1 MVPSTLF
8 TERFSVAKKWL
19 EDCENKHEECL
30 EHALVFENDHKS
42 NLPTRVIDLQGL
54 AEFMSV
60 CLVVHS
66 RPGPTWGRYV
76 ALSHRWPIGSCSWV
90 TTEENLQARMN
101 RLSIS
106 SLPQTLQDCIYIV
119 DHLGIRYLWIDSICI
134 IQDSAADW
142 EIESSQMTDIYGG
155 ATMTIFA
162 DGAADDNAGMIRPR
176 ANSHESRLITNDDG
190 SFERLVNR
198 SLLSTRAWIF
208 QERFMSRRILH
219 ITSEQMMWECRSCH
233 IAESA
238 PSSLQN
244 GAPWL
249 EGLVKTLR
257 GVILSQSA
265 LMDYWPR
272 LVEEY
277 TQRKLTLGKDK
288 LPALSG
294 LAKYI
299 ATRTKDSTSEDYIA
313 GMWSENL
320 KTDLLWESSWDD
332 PDHLPRRPSEW
343 RAPTW
348 SWASID
354 GPVVYSKAD
363 TILQNDEDFEPTY
376 GGVGDPHVTLRGR
389 DPYGQITAASLL
401 LKGDARWV
409 KVSRP
414 SENPSLL
421 QSQWEIYSPSEP
433 TTRIGIFTQDV
444 EGEVPLDG
452 IAMCLRAA
460 HSDTLGSICL
470 ILAPVEIDGEPAGIF
485 YRRIGIG
492 SLELGVDSEAD
503 WDVLDFIL
511 EDLGQYPPNHPPS

>member
-1 MVPSTLF
+1 MRPTMSF
-8 TERFSVAKKWL
+8 AERLAMATKWL
-19 EDCENKHEECL
+19 EDCENKHEECI
-30 EHALVFENDHKS
+30 EHALVFENNHKS

-54 AEFMSV
+54 AESASV

-66 RPGPTWGRYV
+66 HPGPRWGRYV
-76 ALSHRWPIGSCSWV
+76 ALSHRWPTGPCSWV
-90 TTEENLQARMN
+90 TTQENLHARKN
-101 RLSIS
+101 RLPIS
-106 SLPQTLQDCIYIV
+106 DLPQTLQDCICIV
-119 DHLGIRYLWIDSICI
+119 NQLGIRYLWIDSICI
-134 IQDSAADW
+134 VQDSAADW
-142 EIESSQMTDIYGG
+142 ELESSQMTDIYGG

-162 DGAADDNAGMIRPR
+162 DGAADDNAGMTLSR
-176 ANSHESRLITNDDG
+176 ADSHESGPISHDG
-190 SFERLVNR
+190 CSFERLVNR

-219 ITSEQMMWECRSCH
+219 ITSEQMVWECRSCH

-238 PSSLQN
+238 PSLPQN

-249 EGLVKTLR
+249 GNLVKTLR
-257 GVILSQSA
+257 GVRLSQSA

-299 ATRTKDSTSEDYIA
+299 ATRTEDSTSEDYIA
-313 GMWSENL
+313 GMWSESL

-332 PDHLPRRPSEW
+332 PDHLPKRPSEW

-354 GPVVYSKAD
+354 GPIVYSKAD

-376 GGVGDPHVTLRGR
+376 GGVGDPRVTRRGHDR
-389 DPYGQITAASLL
+389 YGQITAASLL

-414 SENPSLL
+414 SGPSL
-421 QSQWEIYSPSEP
+421 QQWQWEVYSPSEP
-433 TTRIGIFTQDV
+433 TKRLGVFTQDV
-444 EGEVPLDG
+444 EGEIPLDG

-470 ILAPVEIDGEPAGIF
+470 ILAPVEIDGEPAGTF

-492 SLELGVDSEAD
+492 SLEPVVDSEAD
-503 WDVLDFIL
+503 WEVLDFIL
-511 EDLGQYPPNHPPS
+511 DDLGQYPPNHLPS

>member
-1 MVPSTLF
+1 MVQSTLSA
-8 TERFSVAKKWL
+8 ERCSVAKKWL
-19 EDCENKHEECL
+19 GDCETKHEECL
-30 EHALVFENDHKS
+30 EHALVFENNHKS

-54 AEFMSV
+54 AESAFV

-66 RPGPTWGRYV
+66 HPGPRWGRYV
-76 ALSHRWPIGSCSWV
+76 ALSHRWPRGSCSWV
-90 TTEENLQARMN
+90 TTQENLQARTN
-101 RLSIS
+101 RLSVS
-106 SLPQTLQDCIYIV
+106 DLPQTLQDCVYIGNQ
-119 DHLGIRYLWIDSICI
+119 LGIRYLWIDSICI

-162 DGAADDNAGMIRPR
+162 DGAADDNAGMIGPR
-176 ANSHESRLITNDDG
+176 DDSGPISNDGG

-219 ITSEQMMWECRSCH
+219 ITSEQMVWECRSCH

-238 PSSLQN
+238 PSLPQN

-249 EGLVKTLR
+249 GNLAKTLR
-257 GVILSQSA
+257 GVRLSQSA
-265 LMDYWPR
+265 LMAYWPR

-299 ATRTKDSTSEDYIA
+299 ASRTRDSKLEVYIA
-313 GMWSENL
+313 GIRRESL

-332 PDHLPRRPSEW
+332 PDHLPKRPSEW

-348 SWASID
+348 SWASIE
-354 GPVVYSKAD
+354 GPVVYSKVA

-376 GGVGDPHVTLRGR
+376 GGVGDPQVRLHGR
-389 DPYGQITAASLL
+389 DPYGRITAASLL

-409 KVSRP
+409 KVFRP
-414 SENPSLL
+414 LGPSL
-421 QSQWEIYSPSEP
+421 Q
-433 TTRIGIFTQDV
+433 
-444 EGEVPLDG
+444 
-452 IAMCLRAA
+452 
-460 HSDTLGSICL
+460 
-470 ILAPVEIDGEPAGIF
+470 
-485 YRRIGIG
+485 
-492 SLELGVDSEAD
+492 
-503 WDVLDFIL
+503 
-511 EDLGQYPPNHPPS
+511 